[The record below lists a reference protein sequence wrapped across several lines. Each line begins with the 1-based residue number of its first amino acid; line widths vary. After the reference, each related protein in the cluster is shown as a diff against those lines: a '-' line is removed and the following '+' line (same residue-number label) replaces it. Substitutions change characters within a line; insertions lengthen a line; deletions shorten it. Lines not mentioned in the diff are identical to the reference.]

1 MGQSALESRAGGG
14 EGDLPGPRPRALL
27 PRSAGLPASWV
38 FGDLAYFPSVETVA
52 RGKTQN

>member
-27 PRSAGLPASWV
+27 PRSAELPASWV